1 MFETIQLL
9 QRIRDH
15 FGESAVVSIGIALDC
30 IYISLTIRYDE
41 TAFDTNFVLPILFM
55 DSNVPNAE
63 IEKMIITRFEQ
74 QHMQWEV
81 GEI

>member
-1 MFETIQLL
+1 MFETIQFL

-15 FGESAVVSIGIALDC
+15 FGENAVVSIGIALEC
-30 IYISLTIRYDE
+30 IYISLTVSYDE
-41 TAFDTNFVLPILFM
+41 TKFDARFILPILFM
-55 DSNVPNAE
+55 ESNVPNAE